1 MINIA
6 IVDNEKSVLENIRG
20 ILLNL
25 SGEFKDVHIDTY
37 EKAEDFLV
45 AFETIRYQIL
55 ISDVNIY
62 IIFLTAY
69 VEYAI
74 ESYRMEAY
82 QYILKEDVEERLP
95 EIMERL
101 IEIVRNHSIKYC
113 YIGSETQRVKMC
125 QDDIIYIQKAKGTK
139 YTSFFTV
146 KGEVRER
153 ISIENVLEKLMS
165 DEFVIVDRSRVVNL
179 RHIMKVRDNVI
190 YLSNGDAVEASH
202 ARIKKVKENIRKYW
216 EER

>member
-6 IVDNEKSVLENIRG
+6 IVDNEKSVLENIRE

-37 EKAEDFLV
+37 EKAENFLV
-45 AFETIRYQIL
+45 AFETTRYQIL
-55 ISDVNIY
+55 ISDVDMPEINGIEMGKKARDRDPNIY

-125 QDDIIYIQKAKGTK
+125 QDELSIYKKRKEQ
-139 YTSFFTV
+139 
-146 KGEVRER
+146 
-153 ISIENVLEKLMS
+153 SIRAFLP
-165 DEFVIVDRSRVVNL
+165 
-179 RHIMKVRDNVI
+179 
-190 YLSNGDAVEASH
+190 
-202 ARIKKVKENIRKYW
+202 
-216 EER
+216 

>member
-1 MINIA
+1 
-6 IVDNEKSVLENIRG
+6 
-20 ILLNL
+20 
-25 SGEFKDVHIDTY
+25 
-37 EKAEDFLV
+37 
-45 AFETIRYQIL
+45 
-55 ISDVNIY
+55 
-62 IIFLTAY
+62 
-69 VEYAI
+69 
-74 ESYRMEAY
+74 
-82 QYILKEDVEERLP
+82 
-95 EIMERL
+95 
-101 IEIVRNHSIKYC
+101 
-113 YIGSETQRVKMC
+113 MC

-165 DEFVIVDRSRVVNL
+165 DEFVIVDRSSVVNL

-190 YLSNGDAVEASH
+190 YLSNRDAVEASH

>member
-1 MINIA
+1 
-6 IVDNEKSVLENIRG
+6 
-20 ILLNL
+20 
-25 SGEFKDVHIDTY
+25 
-37 EKAEDFLV
+37 
-45 AFETIRYQIL
+45 
-55 ISDVNIY
+55 
-62 IIFLTAY
+62 
-69 VEYAI
+69 
-74 ESYRMEAY
+74 
-82 QYILKEDVEERLP
+82 
-95 EIMERL
+95 MERL

-165 DEFVIVDRSRVVNL
+165 DEFVIVDRSSVVNL